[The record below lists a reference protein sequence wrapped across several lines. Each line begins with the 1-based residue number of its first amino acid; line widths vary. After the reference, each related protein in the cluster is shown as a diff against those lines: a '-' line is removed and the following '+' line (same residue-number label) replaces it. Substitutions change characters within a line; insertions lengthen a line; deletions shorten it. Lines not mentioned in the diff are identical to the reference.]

1 MYFNLEHKQKVI
13 DRGDNYKYIGSY
25 RTKEI
30 TIDGKDGKGKRSYIG
45 VKCPYC
51 GKEYDV
57 ELYSFARGNK
67 SKCNYC
73 CNSYENSFAYYIQV
87 ELGESLNKYWNWEKN
102 TVNPYLINKNINKKD
117 KKIWIYC
124 DKVDY
129 HNDLGGYEITPYDF
143 TNGGRCSYCHNFKV
157 HPKDSFAQYGIDILG
172 KDFLDKYWS
181 NKNTINP
188 WNIKPHSDKKVWI
201 SCQEKEYHNDE
212 GGYEIRCDH
221 FNKGV
226 RCTYCGLNGKIHPK
240 DSFGYLYPEKAK
252 YWSKNND
259 KSPYEVA
266 SHTHDKYNFIC
277 EKCGEEFDRSI
288 MSISRSN
295 VGVVCNDCNSSVLE
309 KNTSKILG
317 KYNVKYYREY
327 IFNDLMGVGN
337 NNLRFDFYLP
347 DYNLLIEC
355 QGVQH
360 KEWQKTWMSKEEFRI
375 ILEHDKRKRNY
386 CKNNNIKLLE
396 IWYYEIDDIEEILE
410 KELK

>member
-1 MYFNLEHKQKVI
+1 MYCNEKHKQMVEN
-13 DRGDNYKYIGSY
+13 RGDNYKYIGTY
-25 RTKEI
+25 KCNEI
-30 TIDGKDGKGKRSYIG
+30 TIDGKKSKSHIR

-73 CNSYENSFAYYIQV
+73 CNSYENSFAYHIQV

-129 HNDLGGYEITPYDF
+129 HNDLGGYETTPYAF
-143 TNGGRCSYCHNFKV
+143 TTGGRCPYCHNFKV

-188 WNIKPHSDKKVWI
+188 WNIKPHSDEKVWI
-201 SCQEKEYHNDE
+201 LCQEKDYHNDE

-226 RCTYCGLNGKIHPK
+226 RCTYCGSNGKIHPK
-240 DSFGYLYPEKAK
+240 DSFGALYPEKAK
-252 YWSKNND
+252 YWSENND

-277 EKCGEEFDRSI
+277 EKCGEEFERN
-288 MSISRSN
+288 MMVISRSN
-295 VGVVCNDCNSSVLE
+295 VGIVCNNCNSSVLE
-309 KNTSKILG
+309 KNTSKILD

-360 KEWQKTWMSKEEFRI
+360 KEWQKTWMSYEKFKI

>member
-1 MYFNLEHKQKVI
+1 MYFNLEHKHRVEN
-13 DRGDNYKYIGSY
+13 RGDNYTYIGTY
-25 RTKEI
+25 KCNEI
-30 TIDGKDGKGKRSYIG
+30 TIDGKKSKSHIR

-129 HNDLGGYEITPYDF
+129 HNDLGGYETTPYAF
-143 TNGGRCSYCHNFKV
+143 TTGGRCPYCHNFKV
-157 HPKDSFAQYGIDILG
+157 HPKDSFAQYDIDILG

-201 SCQEKEYHNDE
+201 LCQEKDYHNDE

-226 RCTYCGLNGKIHPK
+226 RCTYCGSNGKIHPK
-240 DSFGYLYPEKAK
+240 DSFGALYPEKAK
-252 YWSKNND
+252 YWSENND
-259 KSPYEVA
+259 KSPFEVA

-277 EKCGEEFDRSI
+277 EKCGKEFERNMMI
-288 MSISRSN
+288 ISRSN
-295 VGVVCNDCNSSVLE
+295 VGIVCNNCNSSVLE
-309 KNTSKILG
+309 KNTSKILD

-327 IFNDLMGVGN
+327 IFNDLIGVGN

-360 KEWQKTWMSKEEFRI
+360 KEWQKTWMSKEEFKI